1 MAWVFPFLL
10 CCAGFRFLVLCF
22 ITSILCCLVRLFFV
36 LGCLPRWFVM
46 RCLVF
51 FQERIGALDAGF
63 CLRIFQRRVVYLVSI
78 LMFLRCFL
86 LVFSCFLKFICN
98 GFLEKRMSDEG
109 FWIYVFCMG
118 NRIFLKH
125 FLRGLFGVLRQTRR
139 NLGDFGR
146 VFNPL
151 YIGFRI

>member
-1 MAWVFPFLL
+1 M
-10 CCAGFRFLVLCF
+10 
-22 ITSILCCLVRLFFV
+22 
-36 LGCLPRWFVM
+36 
-46 RCLVF
+46 
-51 FQERIGALDAGF
+51 
-63 CLRIFQRRVVYLVSI
+63 VYLVSI

-109 FWIYVFCMG
+109 FWIYVFCME

>member
-1 MAWVFPFLL
+1 
-10 CCAGFRFLVLCF
+10 
-22 ITSILCCLVRLFFV
+22 
-36 LGCLPRWFVM
+36 M

-51 FQERIGALDAGF
+51 CQERIGALDAGF
-63 CLRIFQRRVVYLVSI
+63 CCRIFQRRVVVLMSI

-109 FWIYVFCMG
+109 FWIYVFCME
-118 NRIFLKH
+118 NRVFLIH
-125 FLRGLFGVLRQTRR
+125 FLRGLFDVLRQTRG
-139 NLGDFGR
+139 NFGGFGR

-151 YIGFRI
+151 YRGFSTIQETGWYFRKERQKPGKNMLLG

>member
-1 MAWVFPFLL
+1 M
-10 CCAGFRFLVLCF
+10 
-22 ITSILCCLVRLFFV
+22 
-36 LGCLPRWFVM
+36 
-46 RCLVF
+46 
-51 FQERIGALDAGF
+51 
-63 CLRIFQRRVVYLVSI
+63 VYLVSI

-109 FWIYVFCMG
+109 FWIYVFCME

-151 YIGFRI
+151 YRGFSTSQETLWYFRKERQKPGKKDAVGIRK

>member
-1 MAWVFPFLL
+1 MFPFLL